1 MAERQVKEPQEMKS
15 FDQLG
20 YVYRDD
26 LSTEK
31 EYVFERVAGKLF
43 PAQFYF
49 AARIAFK
56 YSHTLCTEEI
66 PMRSLTV

>member
-1 MAERQVKEPQEMKS
+1 MVRFMAERQVKEPQEMKS

-31 EYVFERVAGKLF
+31 EYVFERVAGK
-43 PAQFYF
+43 
-49 AARIAFK
+49 
-56 YSHTLCTEEI
+56 
-66 PMRSLTV
+66 